1 MDLTAHL
8 TRRQFGQMAG
18 GLSLLGLI
26 EPRIAASVFLTDKR
40 QLGWLANRTAS
51 AEGAWGL
58 AKIEGKVPK
67 ELNGTLYRTAPG
79 QKDNYGI
86 ALNHLFDGDAF
97 VCGYSFR
104 EGKVHLR
111 ARFVETPQRAEE
123 LKAGRMLYSEF
134 GTNPPPPPTDWK
146 PLAGGKNQPSV
157 NLIKWDG
164 RLLGLSEGGHPT
176 AIDPVTLAYQ
186 GRWDFHGTLP
196 ANVPFTAHPKFDPMT
211 GVGYGYGVRRG
222 PGLPLMVYRME
233 RDGKLTQLYALPQK
247 TYPIIHDMMLSKE
260 HILFVI
266 PPVSADFMQLGKG
279 GTTADA
285 LRYAE
290 KEPTRFVILRKDGTG
305 KPVIIEQPPGF
316 VFHHGNA
323 FEREGKIVVDSL
335 LSSDASVLDLLYSF
349 GKDKLPKTSPNKL
362 VRLVLD
368 PSKGIAESR
377 TELGEGQELPR
388 FDARLGGQ
396 DARYLYTLGTDRS
409 EDSLAF
415 TALIRH
421 DLHRS
426 TSKRIETE
434 KGRAIGEAVF
444 VSHPGKNS
452 EERGWL
458 LIQGYDANRDQNF
471 LEIRDAATLELAA
484 RVWTGIHFPLGFHGN
499 FSTSSFVTL

>member
-1 MDLTAHL
+1 MTSTTSL
-8 TRRQFGQMAG
+8 TRRQFAQMAG
-18 GLSLLGLI
+18 GFSALGLI
-26 EPRIAASVFLTDKR
+26 EPLAVAQALTTEKR
-40 QLGWLANRTAS
+40 RLGWLANRTAS

-79 QKDNYGI
+79 QKDNHGV

-111 ARFVETPQRAEE
+111 ARFVDTPQRVEE
-123 LKAGRMLYSEF
+123 VKAGRMLYSEF
-134 GTNPPPPPTDWK
+134 GTNSPAPPADWK
-146 PLAGGKNQPSV
+146 PTAGGKNQPSV
-157 NLIKWDG
+157 NLIEWDG

-196 ANVPFTAHPKFDPMT
+196 VNVPFTAHPKFDPAT

-247 TYPIIHDMMLSKE
+247 NYPIIHDMMLSKE
-260 HILFVI
+260 HIIFVI
-266 PPVSADFMQLGKG
+266 PPVSADFMQMGKDK
-279 GTTADA
+279 TVADA

-305 KPVIIEQPPGF
+305 KPVTIEQPYGF

-323 FEREGKIVVDSL
+323 FERDGKIVVDSL

-349 GKDKLPKTSPNKL
+349 GKDQLPKTSPNKL

-368 PSKGIAESR
+368 PAKGAASR
-377 TELGEGQELPR
+377 TELGDSQELPR
-388 FDARLGGQ
+388 FDQRLSGQ
-396 DARYLYTLGTDRS
+396 DARFLYTVGTDRG
-409 EDSLAF
+409 EDSFAF

-421 DLHRS
+421 DLHRGA
-426 TSKRIETE
+426 SKRIEAG
-434 KGRAIGEAVF
+434 KGRAIGEPVF
-444 VSHPGKNS
+444 VPQAGKNS

-458 LIQGYDANRDQNF
+458 LVQGYDANRDENF
-471 LEIRDAATLELAA
+471 LEIRDAATLDLAA
-484 RVWTGIHFPLGFHGN
+484 RIWTGIHFPLGFHGN
-499 FSTSSFVTL
+499 FSATNFVTL